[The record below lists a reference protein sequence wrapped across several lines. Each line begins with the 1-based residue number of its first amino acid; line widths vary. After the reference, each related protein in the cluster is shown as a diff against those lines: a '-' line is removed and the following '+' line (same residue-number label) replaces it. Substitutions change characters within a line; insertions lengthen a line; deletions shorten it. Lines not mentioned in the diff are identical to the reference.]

1 VLASRVR
8 AEEKWLLEALERR
21 GRSFEV
27 IDTRSVAFPLDA
39 DRPAYSGALVRE
51 ISHHRALYAARI
63 LEHSGLTVVN
73 GAEPITTCGDKVLT
87 TIALRAA
94 GVPTPRCMV
103 ALTPEAAREALD
115 EFGYPA
121 VVKPLIGSWGRLVA
135 RLADDAAAEAVLEL
149 RAALPGAHQHITYV
163 QEYIDKPG
171 RDIRGLIAG
180 TEVIGAIYRVST
192 RWRTNVA
199 RNTRTLPCP
208 LTDELAELL
217 RSAAA
222 AIGPG
227 VYGIDVLEDRDGA
240 LYVNEVNH
248 TPEFR
253 GAAGVLPVDIA
264 ERYIDFVLNVVDRTG
279 VGAGAGAGD

>member
-1 VLASRVR
+1 MMAASGGSRCPLLVLASRVH
-8 AEEKWLLEALERR
+8 AEEKWLLEALEHRM
-21 GRSFEV
+21 RSFEV
-27 IDTRSVAFPLDA
+27 VDTRSVAFPLDA
-39 DRPAYSGALVRE
+39 DRPTYSGALVRE

-73 GAEPITTCGDKVLT
+73 GAEPITTCGDKMLT

-103 ALTPEAAREALD
+103 ALTPPAAREALD
-115 EFGYPA
+115 AFGYPA

-135 RLADDAAAEAVLEL
+135 RLADDAVLEL
-149 RAALPGAHQHITYV
+149 RAALPGAQQQITYV

-171 RDIRGLIAG
+171 RDIRGLVAD

-192 RWRTNVA
+192 QWRTNFA

-208 LTDELAELL
+208 LTDELVELL

-227 VYGIDVLEDRDGA
+227 VYEIDVLEDRDSA

-264 ERYIDFVLNVVDRTG
+264 ERYIDFVVDR
-279 VGAGAGAGD
+279 AGAGD